1 MSSSTSTPSMTPTF
15 SPTSTM
21 YIFDGESLYTPKPIV
36 INVKNN
42 TTNDVNIIIISFISL
57 ILACFIIN
65 VIWIQVDKRKRYQR
79 RNRIAE
85 QNQYVLN
92 QIVVQENPLHNTRV
106 YV

>member
-1 MSSSTSTPSMTPTF
+1 MTPTF
-15 SPTSTM
+15 SPTSTA
-21 YIFDGESLYTPKPIV
+21 YVFDEISSYTPKPIV
-36 INVKNN
+36 VNFKNN
-42 TTNDVNIIIISFISL
+42 TTNDMSTIIIVFVSL

-92 QIVVQENPLHNTRV
+92 QIVIQENPLHNIRV
-106 YV
+106 NV

>member
-1 MSSSTSTPSMTPTF
+1 MSSSTSAPSMTPTF
-15 SPTSTM
+15 SPTSTE
-21 YIFDGESLYTPKPIV
+21 YIFDTISSYTPKPIIV
-36 INVKNN
+36 TVKNN
-42 TTNDVNIIIISFISL
+42 TTNDINIIMIISVSL
-57 ILACFIIN
+57 IIACFIIN

-92 QIVVQENPLHNTRV
+92 QIVIQENPLHNRRV